1 MSEKPT
7 YYITTPIYY
16 PSDKLHIGHS
26 YTTVAADAMA
36 RFKRMTGYDVMFLTG
51 TDEHGQKI
59 EQIAKEHQ
67 VSPKQYVDKIVAG
80 IKELWKLMD
89 ISYDDFI
96 RTTDKRH
103 EKVVQKIFKKL
114 YDQGDI
120 YKSEYEGW
128 YCTPCESFWT
138 EHQLQEGNCPDCGRS
153 VELLKEESYF
163 FRLSKYQDRLIKHI
177 EENPDF
183 IQPQSRQNE
192 MLNNFLRPGLEDL
205 CVSRTS
211 FKWGIPVT
219 FDDKH
224 VIYVWIDALSN
235 YITALGY
242 MTDKPEKF
250 HRYWPADVHLVGKEI
265 VRFHTIIWPIM
276 LMALGEPLPKR
287 VFGHGWLILEGGKMS
302 KSKGNVVDPA
312 VLVHRYGLDALRYF
326 LLREVPFG
334 ADGVFSNES
343 LINRINSDL
352 ANDLGNL
359 LSRTTAMIEKYF
371 DGKLPPCGEITGL
384 DRELQQLALGTPGK
398 VENLMNDLLFSN
410 ALAEIWKLVSRS
422 NKYIDETSPWVLAKS
437 DSQRPRLGTVLYHLA
452 EALRFISV
460 LVSPFMPATPARIQE
475 QLGIAEEDLTW
486 SSLEEFG
493 RLKAGTQTSKGPVIF
508 PRLDPAK
515 ELEALEALKVEAAK
529 EQPVAS
535 EVSKSKEKN
544 QETEQASDRLPEIT
558 IDEFARLD
566 LRVAKV
572 TAAERVKKADKL
584 LKLTLDVGGKP
595 RQVVSGIAQYYSPE
609 ELVGRSVIIVANL
622 KPVKLRGILSEGMIL
637 AASDYSGKLALAT
650 VSEEI
655 DSGAKIQ

>member
-59 EQIAKEHQ
+59 EQIAKENQ

-80 IKELWKLMD
+80 IVELWKLMD

-103 EKVVQKIFKKL
+103 EEVVQKIFKKL

-138 EHQLQEGNCPDCGRS
+138 EHQLNDGNCPDCGRS
-153 VELLKEESYF
+153 VDLLKEESYF

-183 IQPQSRQNE
+183 IQPQSRKNE

-219 FDDKH
+219 FDEKH

-242 MTDKPEKF
+242 MTDNPEKF
-250 HRYWPADVHLVGKEI
+250 NRYWPADVHLVGKEI

-276 LMALGEPLPKR
+276 LMALDLPLPKQ

-302 KSKGNVVDPA
+302 KSKGNVVDPV
-312 VLVHRYGLDALRYF
+312 VLVDRYGLDALRYF

-334 ADGVFSNES
+334 SDGVFSNES

-359 LSRTTAMIEKYF
+359 LSRTAVMIEKYF
-371 DGKLPPCGEITGL
+371 DGVLPACGEITEL
-384 DRELQQLALGTPGK
+384 DRELQQIALETPAK

-422 NKYIDETSPWVLAKS
+422 NKYIDETTPWILAKS
-437 DSQRPRLGTVLYHLA
+437 DSQRERLGTVMYHLA
-452 EALRFISV
+452 ESLRFISV
-460 LVSPFMPATPARIQE
+460 LISPFMPGTPARIQE
-475 QLGIAEEDLTW
+475 QLGIEADDHTW
-486 SSLEEFG
+486 DSLKEFG
-493 RLKAGTQTSKGPVIF
+493 RVKVGTCITKGDIIF
-508 PRLDPAK
+508 PRLDMDK
-515 ELEALEALKVEAAK
+515 ELKALEALNKEDKSAEEDKNAKSAA
-529 EQPVAS
+529 
-535 EVSKSKEKN
+535 
-544 QETEQASDRLPEIT
+544 ETDNETAETPEILPEIT
-558 IDEFARLD
+558 IDDFAKLD

-572 TAAERVKKADKL
+572 IDAERVEKTDKL
-584 LKLTLDVGGKP
+584 LKLTLDVGGKS

-609 ELVGRSVIIVANL
+609 DMIGRSVIIVANL

-637 AASDYSGKLALAT
+637 AASDNTGKLVLAS

-655 DSGAKIQ
+655 GSGAPVR